1 MRVLLVEDDKMI
13 GNAITTALK
22 DAAYAIDWVT
32 NGNTAVDSITCN
44 KYDVLVLDIG
54 LPGLSGFDVL
64 KSVRS
69 SNQNLAILLITARD
83 GVDERVKGLDLG
95 ADDYLVKPF
104 NLTELLA
111 RIRAVVRRHHGNS
124 NPILTNGYL
133 NLNPLT
139 YELNVNNSTFI
150 LSAREFSLLRALLIR
165 PGTVLTRKE
174 LEEKIYGWNEE
185 VESNA
190 IDFLIHSLRK
200 KIGSNIIKNIR
211 GAGWMV
217 DKFTNGKK

>member
-1 MRVLLVEDDKMI
+1 MI
-13 GNAITTALK
+13 GSAITTALK
-22 DAAYAIDWVT
+22 DATYAVDWVM
-32 NGNTAVDSITCN
+32 NGRIALDSVAAN
-44 KYDVLVLDIG
+44 NYDILILDVG
-54 LPGLSGFDVL
+54 LPGLSGYEVL
-64 KSVRS
+64 TSVRA
-69 SNQNLAILLITARD
+69 SNKNLAILLITARD
-83 GVDERVKGLDLG
+83 GIDERIKGLDLG

-104 NLTELLA
+104 NISELLA

-124 NPILTNGYL
+124 NPLLSNGLL
-133 NLNPLT
+133 NLNPQT
-139 YELNVNNSTFI
+139 YELTVNNQSFV

-185 VESNA
+185 IESNA

-200 KIGSNIIKNIR
+200 KIGPDAIKNIR

-217 DKFTNGKK
+217 EKFVHVKK